1 MDWGGDEDQG
11 DLNDESGDIKSN
23 FKIDDLIDENTNNQ
37 RSTLLDMFLNDDND
51 DSVSADSVLFISQK
65 HDIDSLNPK

>member
-11 DLNDESGDIKSN
+11 VLNDEDGDIKSN

>member
-11 DLNDESGDIKSN
+11 DLNDEDGDIKSN
-23 FKIDDLIDENTNNQ
+23 YKIDDLIDENTNNQ